1 MSASSVAGEGA
12 NPPRRASTVNDAAPS
27 RGQDGI
33 ERRVAGI
40 LLLLLAI
47 GCLLILRPFLSAL
60 LWAAILAASTWPVYA
75 RLERLLGG
83 RRSAA
88 AALMVVSAAAVFLL
102 PLTLLASH
110 LAGEVTGAATV
121 ASRWMESGPP
131 GPPDWVR
138 TLPLVGARLDA
149 YWQSVAND
157 SAKLVADLR
166 AYIGPAR
173 EWLLS
178 AAVSLGAGMTELVL
192 ALLISFF
199 FYRDGMAGVVALRS
213 ALGRV
218 GGANAEQLLGL
229 AGTTITGVV
238 YGILGTNLVEAM
250 LAGLGLRTAGVPG
263 ALFLSFV
270 LFFLT
275 LIPMAPLLVF
285 FPAILW
291 LVQQG
296 ATGAAIFLSVWY
308 VLVFVLLEGILRAY
322 LIGRGG
328 ELPLLL
334 VFLGILGGIATFGL
348 LGVFLGPTLL
358 AVGYALLRAW
368 NAAEGERAEATDG
381 GREAHWGSGGDGHL
395 GHAGRHDQ

>member
-1 MSASSVAGEGA
+1 M
-12 NPPRRASTVNDAAPS
+12 NDAAPS
-27 RGQDGI
+27 SGHNGI

-47 GCLLILRPFLSAL
+47 GCLLVLRPFLSAL
-60 LWAAILAASTWPVYA
+60 LWAAILAASTWPIYA
-75 RLERLLGG
+75 RVERLLGG
-83 RRSAA
+83 RRTAA
-88 AALMVVSAAAVFLL
+88 AAVMVTSAAAVFLL
-102 PLTLLASH
+102 PLAMLASH
-110 LAGEVTGAATV
+110 LAGEVRDAAAV

-131 GPPDWVR
+131 GPPQWVR
-138 TLPLVGARLDA
+138 TIPLAGTQLDA

-157 SAKLVADLR
+157 GAKLVADLR

-178 AAVSLGAGMTELVL
+178 AAVSLGAGVTELVV

-199 FYRDGMAGVVALRS
+199 FYRDGMAGVAALRS

-218 GGANAEQLLGL
+218 GGANAEQLLAL
-229 AGTTITGVV
+229 AGNTITGVV
-238 YGILGTNLVEAM
+238 YGLLGTNLVEAM
-250 LAGLGLRTAGVPG
+250 LAALGLRIAGVPG
-263 ALFLSFV
+263 AILLSFV

-275 LIPMAPLLVF
+275 LIPMAPILVF
-285 FPAILW
+285 LPAILW

-296 ATGAAIFLSVWY
+296 ATAAAIFLAAWY
-308 VLVFVLLEGILRAY
+308 VAVFMLLEGVLRAY

-368 NAAEGERAEATDG
+368 NAAEGEPA
-381 GREAHWGSGGDGHL
+381 
-395 GHAGRHDQ
+395 

>member
-1 MSASSVAGEGA
+1 
-12 NPPRRASTVNDAAPS
+12 VNDPIPGS
-27 RGQDGI
+27 RRDGI
-33 ERRVAGI
+33 ERRIAGI
-40 LLLLLAI
+40 LLLLLAV

-75 RLERLLGG
+75 RIERLLGG

-88 AALMVVSAAAVFLL
+88 AAVMVVSAAAVFLL
-102 PLTLLASH
+102 PLALLASH
-110 LAGEVTGAATV
+110 LASEVSGAAAV
-121 ASRWMESGPP
+121 ASRWIDSGPP
-131 GPPDWVR
+131 APPAWVR
-138 TLPLVGARLDA
+138 TIPLAGERLDA
-149 YWQSVAND
+149 YWQSVAYD

-173 EWLLS
+173 ELLLS
-178 AAVSLGAGMTELVL
+178 AAVSLGAGVTELVL

-199 FYRDGMAGVVALRS
+199 FYRDGMAGVAALRS

-218 GGANAEQLLGL
+218 GGANAEQLLAL

-250 LAGLGLRTAGVPG
+250 LAALGLKIAGVPG

-275 LIPMAPLLVF
+275 LIPMAPVLVF
-285 FPAILW
+285 LPAILW

-296 ATGAAIFLSVWY
+296 ATTAAIFLVAWY
-308 VLVFVLLEGILRAY
+308 VAVFMLLEGVLRAY

-358 AVGYALLRAW
+358 AVGYALLHAW
-368 NAAEGERAEATDG
+368 NAAEDERAQATDG
-381 GREAHWGSGGDGHL
+381 GRDA
-395 GHAGRHDQ
+395 R

>member
-1 MSASSVAGEGA
+1 VK
-12 NPPRRASTVNDAAPS
+12 DAAPIS
-27 RGQDGI
+27 GHNGI

-47 GCLLILRPFLSAL
+47 GCLLVLRPFLSAL
-60 LWAAILAASTWPVYA
+60 LWAAILAASTWPIYA
-75 RLERLLGG
+75 RVERLVGG
-83 RRSAA
+83 RRTAAATVMVASAA
-88 AALMVVSAAAVFLL
+88 ALFLL
-102 PLTLLASH
+102 PLAMLASH
-110 LAGEVTGAATV
+110 LASEVTGAAVV

-131 GPPDWVR
+131 GPPEWVK
-138 TLPLVGARLDA
+138 TLPLAGARLDA

-157 SAKLVADLR
+157 GAKLVADLR

-178 AAVSLGAGMTELVL
+178 AAVSLGAGVTELVL

-199 FYRDGMAGVVALRS
+199 FYRDGMAGVAALRS

-218 GGANAEQLLGL
+218 GGANAEQLLAL
-229 AGTTITGVV
+229 AGTTIRGVV

-250 LAGLGLRTAGVPG
+250 LAALGLKIAGVPA

-285 FPAILW
+285 LPAILW

-296 ATGAAIFLSVWY
+296 ATTGAIFLGAWY
-308 VLVFVLLEGILRAY
+308 VVVFVLLEGILRSY
-322 LIGRGG
+322 LISRGG

-368 NAAEGERAEATDG
+368 NAAEGELAQETGG
-381 GREAHWGSGGDGHL
+381 GREA
-395 GHAGRHDQ
+395 R

>member
-1 MSASSVAGEGA
+1 M
-12 NPPRRASTVNDAAPS
+12 NDAAPPE
-27 RGQDGI
+27 RHDGI
-33 ERRVAGI
+33 ERRIAGI

-47 GCLLILRPFLSAL
+47 GCVLVLRPFLSAL
-60 LWAAILAASTWPVYA
+60 LWAAILAASTWPIYA
-75 RLERLLGG
+75 RIERLLGG

-88 AALMVVSAAAVFLL
+88 AAVMVASAAALFLL

-110 LAGEVTGAATV
+110 LASEVSEAAAV

-131 GPPDWVR
+131 GPPAWVR
-138 TLPLVGARLDA
+138 TIPLAGERLDA

-157 SAKLVADLR
+157 GTRLIADLR
-166 AYIGPAR
+166 AYVGPAR

-178 AAVSLGAGMTELVL
+178 AAVSLGAGVTELVL

-199 FYRDGMAGVVALRS
+199 FYRDGMAGVAATRS
-213 ALGRV
+213 ALGRI
-218 GGANAEQLLGL
+218 GGANAAQLLGL
-229 AGTTITGVV
+229 AGATIRGVV

-250 LAGLGLRTAGVPG
+250 LAALGLRIAGVPG

-296 ATGAAIFLSVWY
+296 ATGGAIFLAAWY
-308 VLVFVLLEGILRAY
+308 VVVFVLLEGMLRAY
-322 LIGRGG
+322 LIGRGS

-358 AVGYALLRAW
+358 AVAYALLRAW
-368 NAAEGERAEATDG
+368 NAAEGERAQASG
-381 GREAHWGSGGDGHL
+381 GHDARWASGGDAPL
-395 GHAGRHDQ
+395 GRAGRHEP

>member
-1 MSASSVAGEGA
+1 MSGSSVAGETA
-12 NPPRRASTVNDAAPS
+12 TAPRQPVNDGAPTGG
-27 RGQDGI
+27 RDGI
-33 ERRVAGI
+33 ERKIAGI

-47 GCLLILRPFLSAL
+47 GCLVILRPFVSAL
-60 LWAAILAASTWPVYA
+60 LWAAILVASTWPVYA
-75 RLERLLGG
+75 RIEHLLGG
-83 RRSAA
+83 RRTVAA
-88 AALMVVSAAAVFLL
+88 AVMVVSAAAVFLL

-110 LAGEVTGAATV
+110 LASEVSEAAAV
-121 ASRWMESGPP
+121 ASRWMDSGPP
-131 GPPDWVR
+131 GPPGWVR
-138 TLPLVGARLDA
+138 TIPLAGERLDA
-149 YWQSVAND
+149 YWQSVADD
-157 SAKLVADLR
+157 STKLVADLR

-178 AAVSLGAGMTELVL
+178 AAVSLGAGVTELIL

-199 FYRDGMAGVVALRS
+199 FYRDGMAGVAALRS

-218 GGANAEQLLGL
+218 GGANAEQLLAL
-229 AGTTITGVV
+229 AGHTITGVV
-238 YGILGTNLVEAM
+238 YGILGTNLVEAT
-250 LAGLGLRTAGVPG
+250 LAALGLRIAGVPG

-285 FPAILW
+285 LPAIVW

-296 ATGAAIFLSVWY
+296 ATGGAIFLAVWY
-308 VLVFVLLEGILRAY
+308 VFVFMLLEGGLRAY

-368 NAAEGERAEATDG
+368 NTAEGERAQATG
-381 GREAHWGSGGDGHL
+381 NGREA
-395 GHAGRHDQ
+395 R

>member
-1 MSASSVAGEGA
+1 
-12 NPPRRASTVNDAAPS
+12 VNDAAPTGG
-27 RGQDGI
+27 RDGI
-33 ERRVAGI
+33 ERKIAGI

-47 GCLLILRPFLSAL
+47 GCLVVLRPFVSAL

-75 RLERLLGG
+75 RIERLLGG
-83 RRSAA
+83 RRSVAA
-88 AALMVVSAAAVFLL
+88 AVMVVSAAAVFLL
-102 PLTLLASH
+102 PLALLASH
-110 LAGEVTGAATV
+110 LAGEVREAAGV

-131 GPPDWVR
+131 GPPAWVK
-138 TLPLVGARLDA
+138 TLPLAGEWLNA
-149 YWQSVAND
+149 YWQSVADD
-157 SAKLVADLR
+157 SARLVADLR

-178 AAVSLGAGMTELVL
+178 AAVSLGAGVTELIL

-199 FYRDGMAGVVALRS
+199 FYRDGMAGVAALRS

-218 GGANAEQLLGL
+218 GGANAEQLLAL
-229 AGTTITGVV
+229 AGTTIRGVV
-238 YGILGTNLVEAM
+238 YGILGTNLVEAT
-250 LAGLGLRTAGVPG
+250 LAALGLRVAGVPG

-285 FPAILW
+285 LPAILW
-291 LVQQG
+291 LVQHG
-296 ATGAAIFLSVWY
+296 ATGSAIFLGVWY

-358 AVGYALLRAW
+358 AVGYALLHAW
-368 NAAEGERAEATDG
+368 NTTEGERAQATGG
-381 GREAHWGSGGDGHL
+381 GRDARWASGGESPL
-395 GHAGRHDQ
+395 GHAGRHDP

>member
-1 MSASSVAGEGA
+1 M
-12 NPPRRASTVNDAAPS
+12 NDAAPTGG
-27 RGQDGI
+27 RDGI
-33 ERRVAGI
+33 ERKIAGI
-40 LLLLLAI
+40 LLLLLAV
-47 GCLLILRPFLSAL
+47 GCLLILRPFVSAL

-75 RLERLLGG
+75 RIERLLGG
-83 RRSAA
+83 RRTVAA
-88 AALMVVSAAAVFLL
+88 AVMVVLAAAVFLL

-110 LAGEVTGAATV
+110 LTSEVRDAAAV

-131 GPPDWVR
+131 GPPAWVR
-138 TLPLVGARLDA
+138 MVPVAGGWLDA
-149 YWQSVAND
+149 YWQSVADD

-178 AAVSLGAGMTELVL
+178 AAVSLGAGVTELIL

-199 FYRDGMAGVVALRS
+199 FYRDGMAGVAALRS

-218 GGANAEQLLGL
+218 GGANAEQLLAI
-229 AGTTITGVV
+229 AGTTIRGVV
-238 YGILGTNLVEAM
+238 YGILGTNLVEAT
-250 LAGLGLRTAGVPG
+250 LAALGLRIAGVPG

-285 FPAILW
+285 LPAIVW

-296 ATGAAIFLSVWY
+296 ATGGAIFLAVWY
-308 VLVFVLLEGILRAY
+308 VVVFMLLEGGLRAY

-368 NAAEGERAEATDG
+368 NAAEGERAQATG
-381 GREAHWGSGGDGHL
+381 NGREARWASGGDAPL
-395 GHAGRHDQ
+395 GRTGRHDP